1 MKKYTILPA
10 ILLCIAILS
19 GISVQIFR
27 KQNQTK
33 AMETVIRLHV
43 RAADDTP
50 EEQALKLRVRD
61 AILHRTGEIL
71 KDCSDKSEAKEL
83 LSQHFSDLQAAGTEV
98 ISAAGK
104 DHAVSVA
111 LQRERFEYREYGDFF
126 LPEGEYDSLIVEI
139 GEGKGQNWWCVVFP
153 AACYV
158 GAAEVETDGE
168 VMPKCF
174 RLATKRAEGVTVK
187 WWFWEKIKAWFD

>member
-1 MKKYTILPA
+1 MKKYGILPA
-10 ILLCIAILS
+10 ILLCIAILF
-19 GISVQIFR
+19 GISAQISR
-27 KQNQTK
+27 KQIQTK

-50 EEQALKLRVRD
+50 EEQELKLRVRD
-61 AILHRTGEIL
+61 AILQRTGEIL
-71 KDCSDKSEAKEL
+71 EGCTEKSEAKAL
-83 LSQHFSDLQAAGTEV
+83 LSQHFSDLRDTG
-98 ISAAGK
+98 SAVVKEAGK
-104 DHAVSVA
+104 DHAVAVS
-111 LQRERFEYREYGDFF
+111 LRREGFEYREYGDFF

-158 GAAEVETDGE
+158 GSAEVETDGE

-174 RLATKRAEGVTVK
+174 RLATKRAEKVTVK
-187 WWFWEKIKAWFD
+187 WWFWEKIKEWFD